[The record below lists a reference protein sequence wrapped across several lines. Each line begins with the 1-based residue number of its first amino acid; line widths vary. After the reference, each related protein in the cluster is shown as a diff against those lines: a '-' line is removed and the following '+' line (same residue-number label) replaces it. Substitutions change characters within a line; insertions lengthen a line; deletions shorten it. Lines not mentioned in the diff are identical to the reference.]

1 MNEQISLFAEE
12 ERATQWKLADRIC
25 EEFNKLDTVF
35 KGKFYVKKVSLEL
48 WEHVPMKN
56 KVLSISIKAEGVSSQ
71 NSFMQF
77 DGDRK
82 SQVNIDNIAYF
93 SPYVANLCKDKDF
106 ALCITPWVIYIYY
119 HNFEL
124 KRIKL

>member
-12 ERATQWKLADRIC
+12 ERATQEQFADRIC

-71 NSFMQF
+71 NSFIQF

-93 SPYVANLCKDKDF
+93 SPFVADLCKDKDF